1 MYTPKWFDY
10 SSKSFDELKY
20 INTNA
25 RIGFTTFSTCT
36 DPNRPHCAAL
46 CVQINNGTKV
56 QLTPFMSWKRLYL
69 TIIHPL
75 YLCAETGF

>member
-10 SSKSFDELKY
+10 SSMVFDELKF
-20 INTNA
+20 INTHA
-25 RIGFTTFSTCT
+25 RIGFTTYSTAV

-56 QLTPFMSWKRLYL
+56 QLTPFMSYKKLYS
-69 TIIHPL
+69 TVVNPL
-75 YLCAETGF
+75 YRCAEAGF